1 MMEYTPYALDITL
14 DRYFPL
20 EYLEIALNRLKIDVS
35 THIIGYSEQ
44 QRPIYGLEFGEGPT
58 KVLMWSQMHGNE
70 STTTKALIDLLHL
83 LQYDAEVKN
92 IIVSNCKLYII
103 PILSPDGAKK
113 YTRLN
118 ANQVDLNRDSQKRT
132 QVESQLLRKVFE
144 SFQPDF
150 CFNLHGQR
158 TIFSVGQSA
167 VPATVSFLAPA
178 FDEARSLNEHRKTAM
193 QLIALMT
200 EELYRFIPKGV
211 GRYDDGFNAN
221 CVGDAFMMA
230 GVPTILF
237 EAGHFPNDYNRT
249 KTRELIFRALLAG
262 LRAIIDKSFLNY
274 SVTDYLAI
282 PENGKCFV
290 DIIVSNAH
298 ELNKNIPKNVDLA
311 ILFKEEL
318 VNEAVDFVPQIMK
331 KGDVTGFYGHKQLNA
346 AENADR
352 LEISRFKRLSR
363 LIEQYGID

>member
-1 MMEYTPYALDITL
+1 MEYKPYALDITL
-14 DRYFPL
+14 DRYLPL
-20 EYLEIALNRLKIDVS
+20 ENLETALKRLKINFS
-35 THIIGYSEQ
+35 THIIGYSEE
-44 QRPIYGLEFGEGPT
+44 QRPIYGLEFGKGPT

-70 STTTKALIDLLHL
+70 STTTKAVIDLLHL
-83 LQYDAEVKN
+83 LQSNSKIKN
-92 IIVSNCKLYII
+92 TIVSNCKLFVI
-103 PILSPDGAKK
+103 PILSPDGAEK

-118 ANQVDLNRDSQKRT
+118 ANQVDLNRDSQERT
-132 QVESQLLRKVFE
+132 QLESQLLRKVFE
-144 SFQPDF
+144 SFQPDL

-178 FDEARSLNEHRKTAM
+178 FNEERSLNDHRKIAM

-221 CVGDAFMMA
+221 CVGDAFMME

-237 EAGHFPNDYNRT
+237 EAGHFPNDYNRN

-262 LRAIIDKSFLNY
+262 LLAITDKSFLDY
-274 SVTDYLAI
+274 SVADYLAI

-290 DIIVSNAH
+290 DIIITNAH
-298 ELNKNIPKNVDLA
+298 ELNPTIAKNTDLA
-311 ILFKEEL
+311 ILYTEEL
-318 VNEAVDFVPQIMK
+318 VGDRIEFVPQLMK
-331 KGDVTGFYGHKQLNA
+331 KGDLRGFYGHKQLNA
-346 AENADR
+346 AKHADK
-352 LEISRFKRLSR
+352 LEISRFKRLR
-363 LIEQYGID
+363 DLIAQYGIS